1 MFRTLLFIPGN
12 NKKFLQKSKSLFPDV
27 LCYDLEDSVPDNE
40 KSIARKL
47 LFETISEYGQNKSI
61 NSTDSKKPLVYI
73 RINSIESHLCDS
85 DLNSIIRTGLDGIV
99 VPKVNTKIEL
109 DKIISI
115 IDNLEKKR
123 HIEKNTI
130 KIIPSIE
137 SAEGVVNAYTISS
150 ANNRIQAIVF
160 GVFDYLYD
168 MKLDYDEVDDTSY
181 NYARAKIPVDAKSAG
196 IYAIDSIWQTIND
209 LDGLKR
215 DTRAARRLGYSGKSI
230 IHPSHIDPVHDIF
243 VPTNSEI
250 KWAKRIL
257 EVAELEKSTGSNRG
271 AFKVDGKMVD
281 AVHFKQAKHIVDSLN
296 HDL

>member
-12 NKKFLQKSKSLFPDV
+12 NKKFLLKSKSLFPDI

-47 LFETISEYGQNKSI
+47 LVDTLSEFGSKEFNYSN
-61 NSTDSKKPLVYI
+61 NSKKPLVYI
-73 RINSIESHLCDS
+73 RINSFESNLYDS
-85 DLNSIIRTGLDGIV
+85 DLNSIINTGLDGIV
-99 VPKVNTKIEL
+99 VPKVNNKIEL

-115 IDNLEKKR
+115 INNLEEKR
-123 HIEKNTI
+123 NLEKNTI

-137 SAEGVVNAYTISS
+137 SAEGVINVYNISC
-150 ANNRIQAIVF
+150 ANDRIQAIVF

-168 MKLDYDEVDDTSY
+168 MQLDYDETDDTSY
-181 NYARAKIPVDAKSAG
+181 NYARSKIPVAAKSAG

-215 DTRAARRLGYSGKSI
+215 DTEVARRLGYSGKSI
-230 IHPSHIDPVHDIF
+230 IHPSHIDPVHSIF
-243 VPTNSEI
+243 VPTNSQI

-257 EVAELEKSTGSNRG
+257 EVAELEKISGSNKG
-271 AFKVDGKMVD
+271 AIKVDGKMVD
-281 AVHFKQAKHIVDSLN
+281 AVHFKQAKFIINSLN
-296 HDL
+296 SID

>member
-12 NKKFLQKSKSLFPDV
+12 NKKFLQKSISLFPDI

-61 NSTDSKKPLVYI
+61 NSDSKKPLVYI
-73 RINSIESHLCDS
+73 RINSIESNLHDS
-85 DLNSIIRTGLDGIV
+85 DLNSIINPGLDGIV
-99 VPKVNTKIEL
+99 VPKVNNKIEL
-109 DKIISI
+109 NKIISI

-137 SAEGVVNAYTISS
+137 SAEGVVNAYDISS
-150 ANNRIQAIVF
+150 TNDRIQAIVF

-181 NYARAKIPVDAKSAG
+181 NYARSKIPVDAKSAG

-215 DTRAARRLGYSGKSI
+215 DTQGARKLGYSGKSI
-230 IHPSHIDPVHDIF
+230 IHPSHIDPVHGIF

-271 AFKVDGKMVD
+271 ALKVDGKMVD

-296 HDL
+296 SL